1 MFPIHFQI
9 PTIALRPFIQFYTQ
23 VEVSL
28 RDPHDYDC
36 LIRSLT
42 EQNLSSGRR
51 ANRKE
56 LNYFLFAD
64 HKPELNPKPGEY
76 RESPR
81 ESQNSQFCDHVC
93 ACWAN

>member
-42 EQNLSSGRR
+42 EQNLSSGRVTG
-51 ANRKE
+51 
-56 LNYFLFAD
+56 
-64 HKPELNPKPGEY
+64 KPEAMPPGWQIAPDKHPS
-76 RESPR
+76 RQCLIS
-81 ESQNSQFCDHVC
+81 
-93 ACWAN
+93 

>member
-23 VEVSL
+23 VEASL

-42 EQNLSSGRR
+42 EQNLSSGRVTGYSS
-51 ANRKE
+51 
-56 LNYFLFAD
+56 LIL
-64 HKPELNPKPGEY
+64 KPWKKWPAARG
-76 RESPR
+76 
-81 ESQNSQFCDHVC
+81 C
-93 ACWAN
+93 A